1 MLAITR
7 PYLVVSGGIWDGLTI
22 ELTPRPRVIGRG
34 TNSDIIIEDPTVSR
48 RHALIIETPRGVALR
63 DLHSRNGTYVNDRN
77 IGPGERLLKNGD
89 RIRLAASMITLV
101 VKQEAARAVAL
112 NADSLGHQGEGAA
125 MRPPA
130 ESLASR

>member
-22 ELTPRPRVIGRG
+22 ELTTRPRVIGRS

-63 DLHSRNGTYVNDRN
+63 DLHSRNGTYVNDRR
-77 IGPGERLLKNGD
+77 IGSKERLLKNGD
-89 RIRLAASMITLV
+89 RIRLAASKISLV
-101 VKQEAARAVAL
+101 VRQEEASHVASNGDSPDHEREAATIR
-112 NADSLGHQGEGAA
+112 
-125 MRPPA
+125 A
-130 ESLASR
+130 ESLASH